1 MSIKTNQTKGLNMSI
16 ERLEYKGNSRTEAH
30 ALVDFID
37 ESYLVILTGSV
48 LNELTPHLKIDKSG
62 EPTQWANWFT
72 GLKLGGFI
80 TKTSNGKWLVRRGIV
95 CNSITECCTLISG
108 NQTNRGLSPKGK
120 THISTTPSYQ
130 KILQDH
136 IEKRS

>member
-1 MSIKTNQTKGLNMSI
+1 MSIQ
-16 ERLEYKGNSRTEAH
+16 RLEYKGNSRTEAH

-37 ESYLVILTGSV
+37 NSYLVILTGSV
-48 LNELTPHLKIDKSG
+48 LNEPNPHLKLDESG
-62 EPTQWANWFT
+62 EATSWANWFT
-72 GLKLGGFI
+72 GLKIGGFI
-80 TKTSNGKWLVRRGIV
+80 TKTANNKWLVRRAIV

-120 THISTTPSYQ
+120 TRISTTPTYQ
-130 KILQDH
+130 KLLQDH